1 MLNVISSSS
10 QMLSSI
16 SSIVSLKGCLI
27 NEIYIIYKDTILT
40 EEQIKALH
48 DFFARRYNIETDPAE

>member
-1 MLNVISSSS
+1 
-10 QMLSSI
+10 MLSSI

-48 DFFARRYNIETDPAE
+48 EFFARRYSIETDPAE

>member
-1 MLNVISSSS
+1 
-10 QMLSSI
+10 MLSSI

-27 NEIYIIYKDTILT
+27 NEICIIYKDTILT

-48 DFFARRYNIETDPAE
+48 EFFARRYNIETDPAE